1 MGPIRLS
8 GGGIG
13 EADRKLSIRRDYC
26 AVGGI
31 ALVPV
36 TAQIEGI
43 EWIVI
48 LILMAIVFVL
58 FLRFVVQLV
67 ARTNTREVVKVRCR
81 RCGALNA
88 ETDRFCGSCGAP
100 L

>member
-1 MGPIRLS
+1 MESIRLS
-8 GGGIG
+8 RGGVG
-13 EADRKLSIRRDYC
+13 EADRKLSIRTDYY

-31 ALVPV
+31 ALVPI

-58 FLRFVVQLV
+58 FIRFVVQLV
-67 ARTNTREVVKVRCR
+67 ARTNAREVVKIRCR

-88 ETDRFCGSCGAP
+88 ETDRFCASCGAP